1 MFHLTEELVHLL
13 GIAPERLRLEWV
25 SSAEGIR
32 FAEIVREFSKQVE
45 SMGPADL
52 KKVA

>member
-13 GIAPERLRLEWV
+13 GIAPGRLRLEWV

-32 FAEIVREFSKQVE
+32 FAEIMREFSEQIE
-45 SMGPADL
+45 SLGPAGL